1 MKSGRIAGSR
11 LNMVT
16 GRSYVMPPVNKVGTS
31 DMSKFDLAKRLR
43 QYGSWAFARFCAKR
57 SVPFEVCY
65 EVIFGRQPRFI

>member
-1 MKSGRIAGSR
+1 
-11 LNMVT
+11 
-16 GRSYVMPPVNKVGTS
+16 MPSVPKVGIS

-43 QYGSWAFARFCAKR
+43 QYGAWAFARFCAKR